1 MHAALVIMAAGIGS
15 RYGGSKQTDGVGP
28 HGEILMEYGVYDA
41 VRAGF
46 DKVVFI
52 IKPDMRELMERLCGN
67 MASRLHTADGRPVEV
82 RYAYQDDTT
91 LPAWYTKPAGRTK
104 PFGTAHAVLCTRD
117 IVHEPFCVINAD
129 YGADAYRTIYAELQR
144 LPETGAA
151 AMVGYLLKNTV
162 TAHGTVS
169 RGVCH
174 VKDGYLSDIRETL
187 KIALLQ
193 DGVIRDEDT
202 GAVLDGDTV
211 VSMNFWGFA
220 PSVFDALETYFHDF
234 LRSEAGQSVKAECL
248 LPTMVGDLAAVL
260 LAGIIVG
267 AIFIIKGCKK
277 DDAPADDAQNTNQ
290 PVDNV
295 GDTTTPDNVIVDD
308 ELLTL
313 VNPWNPLPDDW
324 TVDLVTLDDGH
335 RVDSRCYEAY
345 MEMINA
351 CKAAGYS
358 PVNCSSYRTQ
368 ETQQSLYDNK
378 VQRLISSGMSEEEA
392 KTEAAKAVA
401 IPGTSEHQLGLAVDL
416 VDANMQDLTSAQES
430 TETQKWLMANSWRY
444 GFIHRYPN
452 GKTDITG
459 IIYEPWHYRYVGK
472 DAAQEIFNRDI
483 TLEEYLGKTEH

>member
-1 MHAALVIMAAGIGS
+1 MDYERERRRQK
-15 RYGGSKQTDGVGP
+15 RYR
-28 HGEILMEYGVYDA
+28 EAM
-41 VRAGF
+41 RNR
-46 DKVVFI
+46 I
-52 IKPDMRELMERLCGN
+52 I
-67 MASRLHTADGRPVEV
+67 
-82 RYAYQDDTT
+82 
-91 LPAWYTKPAGRTK
+91 
-104 PFGTAHAVLCTRD
+104 
-117 IVHEPFCVINAD
+117 
-129 YGADAYRTIYAELQR
+129 
-144 LPETGAA
+144 
-151 AMVGYLLKNTV
+151 
-162 TAHGTVS
+162 
-169 RGVCH
+169 
-174 VKDGYLSDIRETL
+174 
-187 KIALLQ
+187 
-193 DGVIRDEDT
+193 
-202 GAVLDGDTV
+202 
-211 VSMNFWGFA
+211 
-220 PSVFDALETYFHDF
+220 
-234 LRSEAGQSVKAECL
+234 
-248 LPTMVGDLAAVL
+248 AAVL

-295 GDTTTPDNVIVDD
+295 GDTTTPDDGVIVDD

-324 TVDLVTLDDGH
+324 TVDLMTLDDGH

-358 PVNCSSYRTQ
+358 PVNCSGYRTQ
-368 ETQQSLYDNK
+368 ETQQSLYGNK
-378 VQRLISSGMSEEEA
+378 VQRLISSGMSEDEA